1 MPDVTNDSVDLR
13 DHRLDMLEAQVDA
26 LLRVQDDIRREV
38 GRIGEQVASLQ
49 RRALLTR
56 DPTPLERQLLDEQM
70 ERSLSGDVVRYYRR
84 RADRGR
90 RGQVALLAAILAAAS
105 AAGAFIEKLIGIH

>member
-1 MPDVTNDSVDLR
+1 MIDPR
-13 DHRLDMLEAQVDA
+13 DNRLDVLEAQVDG
-26 LLRVQDDIRREV
+26 LRRVQEDLRLEV
-38 GRIGEQVASLQ
+38 SRLSEHVASLQ

-56 DPTPLERQLLDEQM
+56 EPTPLERQLLDEQM
-70 ERSLSGDVVRYYRR
+70 ERSLSGDVVKYYRR

-105 AAGAFIEKLIGIH
+105 AAGAFIEKIIGIH